1 MISGMDLSKAQK
13 ALLAW
18 SAGFLLLAEGVKR
31 IRIEGRAATIVG
43 LIELLLAIA
52 TGVAFGWATT
62 ANRE

>member
-1 MISGMDLSKAQK
+1 MDLSKAQK

-31 IRIEGRAATIVG
+31 MRFEGRAATIVG

-62 ANRE
+62 ANSE